1 MALTVNFKVS
11 GSHAATFAL
20 EVEPCMT
27 VEEVKCLA
35 MEPSGLE
42 PEHMKVIFK
51 GRILKDL
58 DTMESVSVTS
68 GCTMHIVKSKPNIG
82 VAHPAA
88 TPAAVPALAE
98 VPTAEAVPAPGSAS
112 APPAGIPAADLGG
125 LMADPAMMQMMG
137 QMMGGMGG
145 GAPGAGA
152 SPMGG
157 MEGMMRDPQFMMQ
170 MMQNP
175 MVQQMMQNIS
185 QNPQMLQT
193 MIQNNPMLQQ
203 MTQNNPMLQ
212 QLFNNPQILQ
222 TMLNPQMMQG
232 MLQMQQAMPGIGSP
246 GVLQTPA
253 LMGGPNAA
261 APGVPE
267 AGAPGAPAIAN
278 PMQQMMQMM
287 QGMQGAG
294 GMPALP
300 NPADGRSPEER
311 YAVQIQQLEGM
322 GFPDKHSNLQA
333 LSQTNGDVNEAINA
347 LLGA

>member
-11 GSHAATFAL
+11 GSGAATFPL
-20 EVEPCMT
+20 EVESSMT
-27 VEEVKCLA
+27 VEEMKCLA

-51 GRILKDL
+51 GRILKDT
-58 DTMESVSVTS
+58 DTMESVHVTS
-68 GCTMHIVKSKPNIG
+68 GCTMHIVKSKPSTDS
-82 VAHPAA
+82 AA
-88 TPAAVPALAE
+88 TPTAVPAPSTVPAAAAVPAPE
-98 VPTAEAVPAPGSAS
+98 STS
-112 APPAGIPAADLGG
+112 APAAGMPTPDLGG
-125 LMADPAMMQMMG
+125 LMAEPATMQMMG

-152 SPMGG
+152 FPLDG
-157 MEGMMRDPQFMMQ
+157 MEGMTQDPQFMMQ

-185 QNPQMLQT
+185 QNPQMLQA

-203 MTQNNPMLQ
+203 MSQNNPMLQ
-212 QLFNNPQILQ
+212 QVFNNPQLLQ

-232 MLQMQQAMPGIGSP
+232 MLQMQQAMGGISSP
-246 GVLQTPA
+246 GVPQMPA
-253 LMGGPNAA
+253 LMGGPDA
-261 APGVPE
+261 APGAPE
-267 AGAPGAPAIAN
+267 AGAPAVPAIAN

-294 GMPALP
+294 GMPGHP

-322 GFPDKHSNLQA
+322 GFPDKHSNVQA

>member
-11 GSHAATFAL
+11 GSGADTFAL
-20 EVEPCMT
+20 EVEPSMT

-51 GRILKDL
+51 GRILKDA
-58 DTMESVSVTS
+58 DTMESVHVTS
-68 GCTMHIVKSKPNIG
+68 GCTMHIVKSMPSVG
-82 VAHPAA
+82 AARPAA
-88 TPAAVPALAE
+88 SPAAVPVPAAVPAA
-98 VPTAEAVPAPGSAS
+98 AAVPAPESTTA
-112 APPAGIPAADLGG
+112 PAAAAPTPDLGG
-125 LMADPAMMQMMG
+125 LMANPAMMQMMG

-152 SPMGG
+152 SPLSG

-185 QNPQMLQT
+185 QNPQMLQA

-212 QLFNNPQILQ
+212 QVFNNPQILQ

-232 MLQMQQAMPGIGSP
+232 MLQMQQAMAGIGSP
-246 GVLQTPA
+246 GVPQTPA

-261 APGVPE
+261 PGTPE
-267 AGAPGAPAIAN
+267 AAAPGALANAN

-294 GMPALP
+294 GMPGFP

-311 YAVQIQQLEGM
+311 YAVQVQQLEGM

>member
-1 MALTVNFKVS
+1 
-11 GSHAATFAL
+11 
-20 EVEPCMT
+20 
-27 VEEVKCLA
+27 
-35 MEPSGLE
+35 
-42 PEHMKVIFK
+42 
-51 GRILKDL
+51 
-58 DTMESVSVTS
+58 
-68 GCTMHIVKSKPNIG
+68 
-82 VAHPAA
+82 
-88 TPAAVPALAE
+88 
-98 VPTAEAVPAPGSAS
+98 
-112 APPAGIPAADLGG
+112 
-125 LMADPAMMQMMG
+125 MMQAAM
-137 QMMGGMGG
+137 QMMGGMGN
-145 GAPGAGA
+145 GAPGLMGAGA
-152 SPMGG
+152 SPLSG

-185 QNPQMLQT
+185 QNPQMLQA

-232 MLQMQQAMPGIGSP
+232 MLQMQQALPGTGSP

-253 LMGGPNAA
+253 MLGGPNAT
-261 APGVPE
+261 
-267 AGAPGAPAIAN
+267 PGAPDAGVPTAHAAATSM
-278 PMQQMMQMM
+278 MQMLQMM

-294 GMPALP
+294 GMPAVP